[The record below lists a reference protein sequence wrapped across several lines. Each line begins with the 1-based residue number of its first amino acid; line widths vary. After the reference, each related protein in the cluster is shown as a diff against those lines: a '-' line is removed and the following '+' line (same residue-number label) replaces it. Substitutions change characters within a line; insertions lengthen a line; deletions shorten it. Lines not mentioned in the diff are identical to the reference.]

1 MVLAGFFMKKIL
13 AIYLLSA
20 VAIFADY
27 MGSAK
32 IGKPETYPP
41 YTKALLFELE
51 DSFARVNPTQQW
63 LTGVQS
69 FQLDRA
75 NTEWSYCFRYLVAS
89 DINGYPFIFDAL
101 RDAIAL
107 KFSIL
112 DINNDGKSE
121 LLAEYHTGANATF
134 LDIYLIFGEPNDPS
148 TWKLERWPYDG
159 KKARFGEDSETPIRC
174 RLGKIVPEKG
184 KITVYSN
191 EIDEGLVR
199 SVYSVKGLKIEL
211 VEEKLIKKLER

>member
-32 IGKPETYPP
+32 IGKPETYAK
-41 YTKALLFELE
+41 YSESLRFIYDENFT
-51 DSFARVNPTQQW
+51 RVNPTQQW

-69 FQLDRA
+69 FWIDREKTDWA
-75 NTEWSYCFRYLVAS
+75 YMFHYLVAS
-89 DINGYPFIFDAL
+89 DVNGYPFVFDAI
-101 RDAIAL
+101 RGGCEL

-112 DINNDGKSE
+112 DINADGKSE
-121 LLAEYHTGANATF
+121 LLIEYQFGGNATF

-159 KKARFGEDSETPIRC
+159 KKARFGEYSETPIRC

-199 SVYSVKGLKIEL
+199 SVYSVKRLKIEL